1 MTSENTNFYMLMC
14 QAVRNCTAEEFEEFR
29 TGDVTGVTVHPR
41 IRRKVKAAIRRM
53 HRQTSMG
60 WQIAKRTVV
69 ACLVIVT
76 ILFGSAMCIQP
87 VRAAFW
93 NAIVTWYERYVDIA
107 FVAEEENFPQTIL
120 ERKIPEIP
128 DGWTITVIKE
138 SKYSGIYC
146 MEGPE
151 GKSITYK
158 QSVYSGMSNWFDNTD
173 CDIQEILLHDETK
186 AILITYH
193 QEESF
198 ALTWLDEYE
207 YSLRG
212 EHITAEQLI
221 ALAESIQ

>member
-1 MTSENTNFYMLMC
+1 
-14 QAVRNCTAEEFEEFR
+14 
-29 TGDVTGVTVHPR
+29 
-41 IRRKVKAAIRRM
+41 
-53 HRQTSMG
+53 MG
-60 WQIAKRTVV
+60 WQILKRTVV

-76 ILFGSAMCIQP
+76 VAFASAMCIQP

-198 ALTWLDEYE
+198 ALTWFDEYE
-207 YSLRG
+207 YNLRG

-221 ALAESIQ
+221 ALAESIR